1 MAQALK
7 GRTSTDPVAEDVK
20 RSVYSIL
27 KAQPYFF
34 PIVASMRIALSED
47 VPTLAVSQDEDLVVN
62 PEFWSTLFGDDKA
75 VVLIHEALHVA
86 LNHHYRAQNMGSV
99 DATLWNIATDCVI
112 NRYLRTLFPD
122 SKVLREGVSEEL
134 VHELIARFDPGL
146 ASRITVD
153 DLRRMNEEQI
163 YSILKRAV
171 GSARL
176 ASVAAQATVAGQKSE
191 EQPEAEDKGSG
202 AGRERREMEKK
213 EGEGSGEEQEKQ
225 GKSEEGSGRGEK
237 GEREHGDERGRG
249 KGAEERVPDLPV
261 DKTLEK
267 GGIMREVKN
276 VRSTV
281 EPIARRVRS
290 AESPEAEKSVR
301 RIEAVAAIRDAI
313 MSIGVEAGDL
323 LESLDN
329 LVPRGRINWTE
340 YLVYSVAKVTRER
353 LVSTWSVPHRRFPEL
368 VPGYKRLPGRGVRMI
383 VAVDVSGSI
392 DTYTLRR
399 FLEETLWAYQLMG
412 DRVDGEVW
420 FWDAEIQGKVPL
432 KELAENLRVTVT
444 GRGGTVIDPVADELL
459 EEVEKNP
466 VDVFVVFTDGL
477 VVLEDPDKFN
487 EALRR
492 VQLPIIVYTIQ
503 PIEELGATQI
513 HYPVEE

>member
-1 MAQALK
+1 MAQALAS
-7 GRTSTDPVAEDVK
+7 RTSTDPVAGDVK
-20 RSVYSIL
+20 RSVYGIL
-27 KAQPYFF
+27 KTQPYFF
-34 PIVASMRIALSED
+34 PLVASMRIALSED

-62 PEFWSTLFGDDKA
+62 PEFWSTLLGDDKA

-86 LNHHYRAQNMGSV
+86 LNHHYRAQDMGSV

-146 ASRITVD
+146 ASRVAVD

-163 YSILKRAV
+163 YSVLKRAV
-171 GSARL
+171 GSAQL
-176 ASVAAQATVAGQKSE
+176 ASVAAQATTAGQGGE
-191 EQPEAEDKGSG
+191 EQPEAEGEGSG
-202 AGRERREMEKK
+202 AGRERREKEKK
-213 EGEGSGEEQEKQ
+213 EGEGSGEEQ
-225 GKSEEGSGRGEK
+225 
-237 GEREHGDERGRG
+237 GEREHEDEQGRG
-249 KGAEERVPDLPV
+249 KGAEEQAPDLPV

-290 AESPEAEKSVR
+290 AESPEVERSVR
-301 RIEAVAAIRDAI
+301 RIEAVATIRDAI
-313 MSIGVEAGDL
+313 RSIGVEAGDI

-329 LVPRGRINWTE
+329 LVPRGRINWAK
-340 YLVYSVAKVTRER
+340 YLVNSVSKVMKER
-353 LVSTWSVPHRRFPEL
+353 LVSTWSAPHRRFPDL

-392 DTYTLRR
+392 DAETLRR
-399 FLEETLWAYQLMG
+399 FLEETLWAYSIMSG
-412 DRVDGEVW
+412 RVDGEVW

-432 KELAENLRVTVT
+432 RELAKNLRVTVT

-459 EEVEKNP
+459 REVEKNP

-477 VVLEDPDKFN
+477 VELEDPGKFN
-487 EALRR
+487 EVLRR

-503 PIEELGATQI
+503 PIEELRATQI
-513 HYPVEE
+513 QYPVEQ